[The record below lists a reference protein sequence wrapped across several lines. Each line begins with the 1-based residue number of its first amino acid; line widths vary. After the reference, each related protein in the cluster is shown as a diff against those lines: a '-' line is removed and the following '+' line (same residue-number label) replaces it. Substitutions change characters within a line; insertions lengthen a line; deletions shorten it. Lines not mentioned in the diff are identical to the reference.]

1 MASIHPSAIVDP
13 AAKLADDVTVGPYC
27 IVGPRVEIGAG
38 TVLRSHVVVDGN
50 TSIGRECTLW
60 QFASIGGQTQD
71 LKYEGGHPRVEIGD
85 RNTFREYATVNAAT
99 FADGVT
105 KIGNDNHIMA
115 YCHVAHDCIL
125 GNGVI
130 MANAA
135 TLAGH
140 VIVDDQAII
149 GGLTG
154 VHQFVRVGR
163 MSITGGCSKIVKDVP
178 PFTMADGNPLEIH
191 GLNLVGLKR
200 KKVED
205 EEIDALRYAY
215 KVFYRE
221 NLSTRQA
228 LDRLEQES
236 RLSGLVAEMAS
247 FIRASTRGI
256 TH

>member
-13 AAKLADDVTVGPYC
+13 AARLADDVTVGPYC

-50 TSIGRECTLW
+50 TRIGSQCTLW

-71 LKYEGGHPRVEIGD
+71 LKFKGGHPRVEIGD

-99 FADGVT
+99 FEDGVT
-105 KIGNDNHIMA
+105 KIGDDNHIMA

-200 KKVED
+200 KQVSDED
-205 EEIDALRYAY
+205 IDGLRYAY

-228 LDRLEQES
+228 LDRLEQEG